1 MIVILSYFHTR
12 IGTIIFDS
20 FPRGQLSDVMPTR
33 LYDIMTQQN
42 KEEFFIQAFED
53 LKLLNYYF
61 QVPSEWARGHREMVM
76 LSIMI
81 NQYISPEIEESISS
95 LCKVFS
101 EKMKSTEDIFTGF
114 YTKELKDYN
123 EKDKE
128 RIKKNEKVIKE
139 WVRDFYW
146 EIIEETRKVSEEE
159 IISSLLDDRYVFE
172 SLEKMSKELKAISK
186 EINKS
191 DKQVKTNSKIN
202 KAISNLNR
210 IIDDLYEGFIE
221 KMTILDIENQ
231 NGFLS
236 TDEEIESEIQMRK
249 KELLD
254 ILQGEISREEE

>member
-12 IGTIIFDS
+12 IGTVIFDA
-20 FPRGQLSDVMPTR
+20 FPRSRLDEGMPNR

-42 KEEFFIQAFED
+42 EEEFFTQAFED

-61 QVPSEWARGHREMVM
+61 QVPSDWARGYREMVM
-76 LSIMI
+76 LSIVI

-95 LCKVFS
+95 LCKEFT
-101 EKMKSTEDIFTGF
+101 EKMQSTEDIFTGF
-114 YTKELKDYN
+114 YMRELKDYD

-128 RIKKNEKVIKE
+128 RIKKNETIIKG

-172 SLEKMSKELKAISK
+172 SLEKMSEELKTISK

-191 DKQVKTNSKIN
+191 DENVRNNSDIKN
-202 KAISNLNR
+202 AISSLNT

-231 NGFLS
+231 NGLLT
-236 TDEEIESEIQMRK
+236 TDDEMELDVQMRK
-249 KELLD
+249 KKLLQ
-254 ILQGEISREEE
+254 ILQGEVSEEKE